1 MIKNVRSSI
10 HEIIKMTAENLAK
23 YIGVF
28 DRKGSL
34 EIGKGADFLV
44 LDEAYDLKY
53 TYCKGVKFK
62 VN

>member
-1 MIKNVRSSI
+1 M
-10 HEIIKMTAENLAK
+10 IKMTAENLAK